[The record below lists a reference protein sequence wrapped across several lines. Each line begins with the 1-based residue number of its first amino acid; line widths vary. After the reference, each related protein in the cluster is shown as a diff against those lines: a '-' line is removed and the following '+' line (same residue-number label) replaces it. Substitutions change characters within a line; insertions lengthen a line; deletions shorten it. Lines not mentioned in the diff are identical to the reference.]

1 MKFAIYARVSTDD
14 QTTDNQVLEL
24 RKAAKRMGWSVEA
37 VYNDTISGSK
47 SKRPELDSLMQAVI
61 RKEFD
66 VIMVWDV
73 SRLGR
78 SLQHLVTLLSDFHSK
93 GVDLY
98 IHQQGIDTTTPSG
111 KAMFQMC
118 GVFAEYERSMIQE
131 RVKAGL
137 QRARDQGKRLGRPPV
152 PPIKQKRMVEL
163 RGKGLS
169 YRRIAKKMDLSL
181 GTVSGCLRKIDRRED
196 AEDSQTDWR
205 ISR

>member
-1 MKFAIYARVSTDD
+1 MKTAIYARVSTDG
-14 QTTDNQVLEL
+14 QTTENQVLEL
-24 RKAAKRMGWSVEA
+24 RKASERMGWTVEE
-37 VYNDTISGSK
+37 VFTDTISGAK
-47 SKRPELDSLMQAVI
+47 SKRPQLDLLMQSVI

-66 VIMVWDV
+66 VVMIWDV

-78 SLQHLVTLLSDFHSK
+78 SLQHLVTLLSEFHAK
-93 GVDLY
+93 GIDLY
-98 IHQQGIDTTTPSG
+98 IHQQGIDTTTPGG

-152 PPIKQKRMVEL
+152 PPIKQNRMVEL

-181 GTVSGCLRKIDRRED
+181 GTVSGCLRMIDRRVS
-196 AEDSQTDWR
+196 A
-205 ISR
+205 

>member
-1 MKFAIYARVSTDD
+1 MKTAIYARVSTDG

-24 RKAAKRMGWSVEA
+24 RKASERMGWTVGEVFA
-37 VYNDTISGSK
+37 DTISGAK
-47 SKRPELDSLMQAVI
+47 SKRPQLDLLMQSVI

-66 VIMVWDV
+66 VVMIWDV

-78 SLQHLVTLLSDFHSK
+78 SLQHLVTLLSEFHSK

-98 IHQQGIDTTTPSG
+98 IHQQGIDTTTPGG

-118 GVFAEYERSMIQE
+118 GVFAEFERGMIQE

-137 QRARDQGKRLGRPPV
+137 QRAKDQGKRLGRPPV
-152 PPIKQKRMVEL
+152 PPIKQNRMVEL

-181 GTVSGCLRKIDRRED
+181 GTVSGCLRKIDRRVG
-196 AEDSQTDWR
+196 A
-205 ISR
+205 